1 MTISSISPGN
11 KALEFI
17 ESRIKD
23 KKYRGSHY
31 SQHNRYTMVKM
42 VDILKLFNKYS
53 PNRQLMVIRNTDIS
67 KRPNNRAEEY
77 DYARFCDEAKNKA
90 GIGTQDAM
98 RKNIFVDLHR
108 MGLINRYNNNKDL
121 LDPFTRSNVK
131 FVALSTDG
139 LKLVEAK
146 NILDQ
151 YFIFSKALDK
161 LLGGAVN
168 LILNIL
174 RDQDYGLNKVS
185 IYEFM
190 LFITAIDTTSKFKLS
205 IDEAVNLIKSYRSLG
220 RIQQH
225 AVVEALKKQLDP
237 SSYKGAKPNKRDF
250 HNWINEAQQ
259 IFALL
264 NQTVYFEISND
275 DLILKTGKEGFG
287 ESNNKLGRSTS
298 EKDLYFSQH
307 KVNKTPG
314 FELHH
319 VIPLAWSESREHFKI
334 LDKWENMIYI
344 DAFSHAKI
352 TQNNNKNIIMTF
364 ENNDMLLS
372 DYSENCVYLKNTKNI
387 LYEPNKKTILGDYNH
402 ELVSS
407 VNY

>member
-1 MTISSISPGN
+1 MTISSISAGN

-17 ESRIKD
+17 ELRIQD

-31 SQHNRYTMVKM
+31 SQHNRYTMVKI
-42 VDILKLFNKYS
+42 VEILKLLNKYA
-53 PNRQLMVIRNTDIS
+53 PEKQLMIIRNTDLK
-67 KRPNNRAEEY
+67 KRPNNTADEY

-108 MGLINRYNNNKDL
+108 MGLINRYDNNKLL
-121 LDPFTRSNVK
+121 LDPFARSSVK
-131 FVALSTDG
+131 FVSLSTDG
-139 LKLVEAK
+139 LKLIDAK

-174 RDQDYGLNKVS
+174 RDSDYDLNKIS

-190 LFITAIDTTSKFKLS
+190 LFITAIDTTSEFQLS
-205 IDEAVNLIKSYRSLG
+205 IDEAVNLIKSYRGLG

-225 AVVEALKKQLDP
+225 AVIDALKKQLDP
-237 SSYKGAKPNKRDF
+237 KSYKGAKPNKRDF
-250 HNWINEAQQ
+250 HNWINETQQ
-259 IFALL
+259 ILGLL
-264 NQTVYFEISND
+264 NQTVYFEVSND
-275 DLILKTGKEGFG
+275 DLMLKTGKEGF
-287 ESNNKLGRSTS
+287 EEKDNKLGRSTS

-307 KVNKTPG
+307 KINKTSG

-319 VIPLAWSESREHFKI
+319 VVPLAWSENREHFKI
-334 LDKWENMIYI
+334 LDKWENMVYI

-352 TQNNNKNIIMTF
+352 TQNNNKNIVMKF

-372 DYSENCVYLKNTKNI
+372 DYSENCVHLKNVENI
-387 LYEPNKKTILGDYNH
+387 LYEPNNKTILGNYNYQ
-402 ELVSS
+402 LINTVR
-407 VNY
+407 